1 MDYNSKGMKEWL
13 IALLI
18 DSVFYSEDIL
28 LPFNE
33 LGRGIE
39 NNIIA
44 LALYLFYVYFVLLV
58 EHS

>member
-18 DSVFYSEDIL
+18 DYIFYSEDIL